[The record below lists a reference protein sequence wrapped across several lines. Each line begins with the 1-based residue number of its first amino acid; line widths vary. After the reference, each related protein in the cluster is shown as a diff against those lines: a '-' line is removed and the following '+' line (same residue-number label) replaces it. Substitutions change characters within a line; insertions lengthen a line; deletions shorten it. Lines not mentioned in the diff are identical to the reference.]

1 MNEKREDP
9 VRMTGPEVRWR
20 TWSRETRPLRLLI
33 IVLTLDWSVSG
44 LTLKRTMCSMVDDM
58 VGLAEKVR
66 GVRRGR
72 RLGAE
77 KVMENVDVVKKGRAR
92 IHSIV

>member
-1 MNEKREDP
+1 
-9 VRMTGPEVRWR
+9 
-20 TWSRETRPLRLLI
+20 
-33 IVLTLDWSVSG
+33 
-44 LTLKRTMCSMVDDM
+44 MVDDM
-58 VGLAEKVR
+58 VGLTEKVR

-72 RLGAE
+72 RLGGE